1 MNKYILKTVMC
12 SALAVATLT
21 SCELDQYPDSALVTE
36 QSWQKLSDAE
46 NYNNGILAY
55 IRSLSSGA
63 TSVSEVQA
71 DLFNLRASSVTN
83 YQSYMWTFTNTQF
96 DGDGLW
102 SGSYTAIANANN
114 VINNIDKVKT
124 TNDSDKKMLEHYKG
138 NALFLRAY
146 ALSNMAPRYC
156 SRYTTDE
163 EAKTIKGLPLLTEE
177 DVNKKPSRAS
187 LYDTYQFIMND
198 LQQARKLMDDVDN
211 TDYTTMSSNVAEALQ
226 ARVLLYMNKHQEAL
240 DTVADLLTRYQL
252 TDDADAYKEMW
263 KTDAIDF
270 GSELIYEPQMTAD
283 DRANFGSLYNYRY
296 KQNNH
301 VFYQPD
307 YLPTQGLIDLY
318 SDDDIRKIGTFFKAE
333 EEDTSEPVIITA
345 GDVMSEGVVF
355 NKYPGNSSLTK
366 AGESFDFYNMSK
378 PFRTAELYLIGA
390 EASYHLDG
398 TDGGYLKRLQQAR
411 GFTTNIATGVALFNN
426 IKDEWI
432 REFVGENF
440 RLYNLKRWGDGFK
453 RMQPQ
458 DGLEEGILNVEGVK
472 DFSISAD
479 NQRWNWE
486 IPSQELQA
494 NPNIER
500 NWGRDN

>member
-1 MNKYILKTVMC
+1 
-12 SALAVATLT
+12 
-21 SCELDQYPDSALVTE
+21 
-36 QSWQKLSDAE
+36 
-46 NYNNGILAY
+46 
-55 IRSLSSGA
+55 
-63 TSVSEVQA
+63 
-71 DLFNLRASSVTN
+71 
-83 YQSYMWTFTNTQF
+83 
-96 DGDGLW
+96 
-102 SGSYTAIANANN
+102 
-114 VINNIDKVKT
+114 
-124 TNDSDKKMLEHYKG
+124 
-138 NALFLRAY
+138 
-146 ALSNMAPRYC
+146 
-156 SRYTTDE
+156 
-163 EAKTIKGLPLLTEE
+163 
-177 DVNKKPSRAS
+177 
-187 LYDTYQFIMND
+187 
-198 LQQARKLMDDVDN
+198 
-211 TDYTTMSSNVAEALQ
+211 
-226 ARVLLYMNKHQEAL
+226 
-240 DTVADLLTRYQL
+240 
-252 TDDADAYKEMW
+252 
-263 KTDAIDF
+263 
-270 GSELIYEPQMTAD
+270 
-283 DRANFGSLYNYRY
+283 
-296 KQNNH
+296 
-301 VFYQPD
+301 
-307 YLPTQGLIDLY
+307 
-318 SDDDIRKIGTFFKAE
+318 
-333 EEDTSEPVIITA
+333 
-345 GDVMSEGVVF
+345 MSEGVVF

-494 NPNIER
+494 NPNLER